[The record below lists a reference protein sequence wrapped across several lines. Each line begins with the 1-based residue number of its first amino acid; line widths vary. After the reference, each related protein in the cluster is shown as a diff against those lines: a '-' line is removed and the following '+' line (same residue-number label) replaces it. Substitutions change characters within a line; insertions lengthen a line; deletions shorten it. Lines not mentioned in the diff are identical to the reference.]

1 MAGHY
6 PTVAPEGAILF
17 ESKITGN
24 DCNMAFSLDVGLVE
38 SVSDDYNF

>member
-17 ESKITGN
+17 DNKITGN
-24 DCNMAFSLDVGLVE
+24 DCNMAFSLDVVE